1 MSTAL
6 QDTDWFGSN
15 LDGLPT
21 RNIPWLEKTVRSWKK
36 DLSAKERERRLK
48 FSAPPREEQPISDD
62 QIDRLMDQVF
72 NPSPM
77 INPRWA
83 NDPRAIGF
91 LFQRQIEI
99 ILMYDGYEAHSDRP
113 VGRDGGIDVEA
124 IGPEGQSIIIQVK
137 KYGQPVQKPVVQR
150 WHQQMMNTSFG
161 FVLPELWFV
170 APAVTDGSR
179 EYCRDNQTTLV
190 EEEGLRTLL
199 ARALRNGMD
208 PDELLTANPM
218 ERLVRD

>member
-15 LDGLPT
+15 LDGLPN
-21 RNIPWLEKTVRSWKK
+21 RNIPWLEKKVRIWKK

-48 FSAPPREEQPISDD
+48 FSAPPLEEQPISDD
-62 QIDRLMDQVF
+62 QIDDLLDKVF
-72 NPSPM
+72 NPNSM
-77 INPRWA
+77 TNSRWG
-83 NDPRAIGF
+83 NDPQARGF

-99 ILMYDGYEAHSDRP
+99 ILKYDSYKAHSDRP
-113 VGRDGGIDVEA
+113 VGPDGGIDLEA
-124 IGPEGQSIIIQVK
+124 IGPEGQTIIIQVK
-137 KYGQPVQKPVVQR
+137 MYAKPVPKSVVQQ
-150 WHQQMMNTSFG
+150 WHQQMMNTEFG
-161 FVLPELWFV
+161 IVLPELWFV

-179 EYCRDNQTTLV
+179 EYCRDNQIRLV
-190 EEEGLRTLL
+190 EEEGIRTLL